1 MSDQEREDLSEETS
15 EEEAMSADPGGV
27 AEEGSDAEPE
37 GSDVEPEEEPAEEE
51 PPKYRPLSG
60 Y

>member
-27 AEEGSDAEPE
+27 EEEGGDAEPE
-37 GSDVEPEEEPAEEE
+37 GSDAEAEEEEE